1 MVGKTNADSAID
13 PAIALNLVVTGFNGA
28 YDGSSHTITATV
40 AEEYQS
46 ATTFRY
52 STNGTSWSATKPT
65 RTNAGTTTVYV
76 RATHST
82 LGTVEANTTIT
93 ITPAPVTLTAGSL
106 NTKYNKY
113 GNAQTVNTY
122 TCNVSGVYFP
132 STVKA
137 YGSGTDVGE
146 YDVTFTGV
154 ALGETTDTTGNYVIA
169 ETVNGKIIINKAP
182 ADYLGLRVWD
192 YTGDYDGSAHGVT
205 VSVSVTSGTTIE
217 YSTNGTS
224 GWTQTAPTRTEVG
237 STTVYV
243 RATNKNFE
251 TATDSGTITINRAV
265 ATLIVS
271 WATGVYCSLFDPA
284 GNAVFSANTSGYWTG
299 NPTMTGEYRA
309 ICVNTDP
316 MTRTVNVTSTTSG
329 TYYIAW

>member
-52 STNGTSWSATKPT
+52 STNGTSWSTTKPT

-122 TCNVSGVYFP
+122 TCNVSGVYFS

-146 YDVTFTGV
+146 YDVTFSGV
-154 ALGETTDTTGNYVIA
+154 TLNETTDTTGNYVVTK
-169 ETVNGKIIINKAP
+169 TVNGKIIITKAD
-182 ADYLGLRVWD
+182 ADDLGLRVWD
-192 YTGDYDGSAHGVT
+192 YSGNYDGSAHTVT
-205 VSVSVTSGTTIE
+205 ASVSVTSGTTIQ
-217 YSTNGTS
+217 YSTNNSTWS
-224 GWTQTAPTRTEVG
+224 TTAPTRTAVG

-243 RATNKNFE
+243 RAVNRNFN
-251 TATDSGTITINRAV
+251 TATAQGTITIIEAK
-265 ATLIVS
+265 ATLIVN
-271 WATGVYCSLFDPA
+271 WANGVYCSLFDPN

>member
-13 PAIALNLVVTGFNGA
+13 PAIALNLVVTGYNGA

-137 YGSGTDVGE
+137 YGSGTNVGM
-146 YDVTFTGV
+146 YSVTFSGV
-154 ALGETTDTTGNYVIA
+154 TLNETTDTSGNYVVTQ
-169 ETVNGKIIINKAP
+169 TVNGTITITKAD
-182 ADYLGLRVWD
+182 ASDIGLTVWD
-192 YTGDYDGSAHGVT
+192 YSGNYDGSAHTVT
-205 VSVSVTSGTTIE
+205 ASVSVTSGTTIQ
-217 YSTNGTS
+217 YSTNNSTWS
-224 GWTQTAPTRTEVG
+224 TTAPTRTAVG

-243 RATNKNFE
+243 RAVNSNFN
-251 TATDSGTITINRAV
+251 TATAQGTITIIEAK
-265 ATLIVS
+265 ATLIVN
-271 WATGVYCSLFDPA
+271 WANGVYCSLFDPA

>member
-82 LGTVEANTTIT
+82 LGTVEANTTIK

-137 YGSGTDVGE
+137 YGSGTNVGT
-146 YDVTFTGV
+146 YSVTFSGV
-154 ALGETTDTTGNYVIA
+154 TLNETTDTTGNYAVTR
-169 ETVNGKIIINKAP
+169 TVNGTITITKAN
-182 ADYLGLRVWD
+182 ADDLGLRVWD
-192 YTGDYDGSAHGVT
+192 YSGNYDGSAHTVT
-205 VSVSVTSGTTIE
+205 ASVSVTSGTTIQ
-217 YSTNGTS
+217 YSTNNSTWS
-224 GWTQTAPTRTEVG
+224 TTAPTRTSVG

-243 RATNKNFE
+243 RAVNSNFN
-251 TATDSGTITINRAV
+251 TATAQGTITIIEAK

-271 WATGVYCSLFDPA
+271 WANGVYCSLFDPA

>member
-93 ITPAPVTLTAGSL
+93 ITPDPVTLTAGSL

-137 YGSGTDVGE
+137 YGSGTNVGT
-146 YDVTFTGV
+146 YSVTFSGV
-154 ALGETTDTTGNYVIA
+154 TLNETTDTSGNYVVTQ
-169 ETVNGKIIINKAP
+169 TVNGTITITKAD
-182 ADYLGLRVWD
+182 ADDLGLRVWD
-192 YTGDYDGSAHGVT
+192 YSGNYDGSAHTVT
-205 VSVSVTSGTTIE
+205 ASVSVTSGTTIK
-217 YSTNGTS
+217 YSTNNSTWS
-224 GWTQTAPTRTEVG
+224 TTAPTRTAVG

-243 RATNKNFE
+243 RAVNRNFN
-251 TATDSGTITINRAV
+251 TATAQGTITIIEAK
-265 ATLIVS
+265 ATLIVN
-271 WATGVYCSLFDPA
+271 WAPNVYCSLFDPA

>member
-52 STNGTSWSATKPT
+52 STNGTSWSTTKPT

-93 ITPAPVTLTAGSL
+93 VTHAPVTLTAGSL

-146 YDVTFTGV
+146 YDVTFSGV
-154 ALGETTDTTGNYVIA
+154 TLNETTDTTGNYVVTK
-169 ETVNGKIIINKAP
+169 TVNGKIIITKAD
-182 ADYLGLRVWD
+182 ADDLGLRVWD
-192 YTGDYDGSAHGVT
+192 YSGNYDGSAHTVT
-205 VSVSVTSGTTIE
+205 ASVSVTSGTTIQ
-217 YSTNGTS
+217 YSTNNSTWS
-224 GWTQTAPTRTEVG
+224 TTAPTRTAVG

-243 RATNKNFE
+243 RAVNRNFN
-251 TATDSGTITINRAV
+251 TATAQGTITIIEAK
-265 ATLIVS
+265 ATLIVN
-271 WATGVYCSLFDPA
+271 WANGVYCSLFDPN

>member
-52 STNGTSWSATKPT
+52 STNGTSWSTTKPT

-137 YGSGTDVGE
+137 YGSGTNVGT
-146 YDVTFTGV
+146 YSVTFSGV
-154 ALGETTDTTGNYVIA
+154 TLNETTDTSGNYVVTQ
-169 ETVNGKIIINKAP
+169 TVNGTITITKAD
-182 ADYLGLRVWD
+182 ADDLGLRVWD
-192 YTGDYDGSAHGVT
+192 YSGNYDGSAHTVT
-205 VSVSVTSGTTIE
+205 ASVSVTSGTTIQ
-217 YSTNGTS
+217 YSTNNSTWS
-224 GWTQTAPTRTEVG
+224 TTAPTRTSVG

-243 RATNKNFE
+243 RAVNSNFN
-251 TATDSGTITINRAV
+251 TATAQGTITIIEAK

-271 WATGVYCSLFDPA
+271 WANGVYCSLFDPA
-284 GNAVFSANTSGYWTG
+284 GNAVFSVNTSGYWTG

>member
-52 STNGTSWSATKPT
+52 STNGTSWSTTKPT

-137 YGSGTDVGE
+137 YGRGTNVGT
-146 YDVTFTGV
+146 YSVTFSGV
-154 ALGETTDTTGNYVIA
+154 TLNETTDTSGNYVVTQ
-169 ETVNGKIIINKAP
+169 TVNGTITITKAD
-182 ADYLGLRVWD
+182 ADDLGLRVWD
-192 YTGDYDGSAHGVT
+192 YSGNYDGSAHTVT
-205 VSVSVTSGTTIE
+205 ASVSVTSGTTIQ
-217 YSTNGTS
+217 YSTNNSTWS
-224 GWTQTAPTRTEVG
+224 TTAPTRTSVG

-243 RATNKNFE
+243 RAVNSNFN
-251 TATDSGTITINRAV
+251 TATAQGTITIIEAK

-271 WATGVYCSLFDPA
+271 WANGVYCSLFDPA

>member
-52 STNGTSWSATKPT
+52 STNGTSWSTTKPT

-146 YDVTFTGV
+146 YDVTFSGV
-154 ALGETTDTTGNYVIA
+154 TLNETTDTTGNYVVTK
-169 ETVNGKIIINKAP
+169 TVNGKIIITKAD
-182 ADYLGLRVWD
+182 ADDLGLRVWD
-192 YTGDYDGSAHGVT
+192 YSDNYDGSAHTVT
-205 VSVSVTSGTTIE
+205 ASVSVTSGTTIQ
-217 YSTNGTS
+217 YSTNNSTWS
-224 GWTQTAPTRTEVG
+224 TTAPTRTAVG

-243 RATNKNFE
+243 RAVNRNFN
-251 TATDSGTITINRAV
+251 TATAQGTITIIEAK

-284 GNAVFSANTSGYWTG
+284 GNAVFSASTTGYWSG

>member
-52 STNGTSWSATKPT
+52 STNGTSWSTTKPT

-93 ITPAPVTLTAGSL
+93 VTPAPVTLTAGSL

-137 YGSGTDVGE
+137 YGSGTNVGT
-146 YDVTFTGV
+146 YSVTFSGV
-154 ALGETTDTTGNYVIA
+154 TLNETTDTSGNYVVTQ
-169 ETVNGKIIINKAP
+169 TVNGTITITKAD
-182 ADYLGLRVWD
+182 ASDLGLTVWD
-192 YTGDYDGSAHGVT
+192 YSGNYDGSAHTVT
-205 VSVSVTSGTTIE
+205 ASVSVTSGTTIQ
-217 YSTNGTS
+217 YSTNNSTWS
-224 GWTQTAPTRTEVG
+224 TTAPTRTSVG

-243 RATNKNFE
+243 RAVNSNFN
-251 TATDSGTITINRAV
+251 TATAQGTITIIEAK
-265 ATLIVS
+265 ATLIVN
-271 WATGVYCSLFDPA
+271 WANGVYCSLFDPA

-329 TYYIAW
+329 TYVIAW

>member
-137 YGSGTDVGE
+137 YGSGTNVGT
-146 YDVTFTGV
+146 YSVTFSGV
-154 ALGETTDTTGNYVIA
+154 TLNETTDTSGNYVVTQ
-169 ETVNGKIIINKAP
+169 TVNGTITITKAD
-182 ADYLGLRVWD
+182 AGDLGLRVWD
-192 YTGDYDGSAHGVT
+192 YSGNYDGLH
-205 VSVSVTSGTTIE
+205 I
-217 YSTNGTS
+217 
-224 GWTQTAPTRTEVG
+224 R
-237 STTVYV
+237 
-243 RATNKNFE
+243 
-251 TATDSGTITINRAV
+251 
-265 ATLIVS
+265 
-271 WATGVYCSLFDPA
+271 SLQA
-284 GNAVFSANTSGYWTG
+284 
-299 NPTMTGEYRA
+299 
-309 ICVNTDP
+309 
-316 MTRTVNVTSTTSG
+316 
-329 TYYIAW
+329 

>member
-52 STNGTSWSATKPT
+52 STNGTSWSTTKPT

-82 LGTVEANTTIT
+82 LGTVESSTTIT
-93 ITPAPVTLTAGSL
+93 VTPAPVTLTAGSL
-106 NTKYNKY
+106 TTKYNRY
-113 GNAQTVNTY
+113 GYAQTVETY

-137 YGSGTDVGE
+137 YGSGTNVGT
-146 YDVTFTGV
+146 YDVTFSGV
-154 ALGETTDTTGNYVIA
+154 TLNETTDTTGNYVVTQ
-169 ETVNGKIIINKAP
+169 TVNGTITITKAD
-182 ADYLGLRVWD
+182 ADDLGLRVWD
-192 YTGDYDGSAHGVT
+192 YSGNYDGSAHTVT
-205 VSVSVTSGTTIE
+205 ASVSVTSGTTIQ
-217 YSTNGTS
+217 YSTNNSTWS
-224 GWTQTAPTRTEVG
+224 TTAPTRTSVG

-243 RATNKNFE
+243 RAVNSNFN
-251 TATDSGTITINRAV
+251 TATAQGTITIIEAK
-265 ATLIVS
+265 ATLIVN
-271 WATGVYCSLFDPA
+271 WANGVYCSLFDPA

>member
-137 YGSGTDVGE
+137 YGSGTNVGT
-146 YDVTFTGV
+146 YSVTFSGV
-154 ALGETTDTTGNYVIA
+154 TLNETTDTSGNYVVTQ
-169 ETVNGKIIINKAP
+169 TVNGTITITKAD
-182 ADYLGLRVWD
+182 ADDIGLIVWD
-192 YTGDYDGSAHGVT
+192 YSGNYDGSAHTVT
-205 VSVSVTSGTTIE
+205 ASVSVTSGTTIQ
-217 YSTNGTS
+217 YSTNNSTWS
-224 GWTQTAPTRTEVG
+224 TTAPTRTSVG

-243 RATNKNFE
+243 RAVNSNFN
-251 TATDSGTITINRAV
+251 TATAQGTITIIEAK
-265 ATLIVS
+265 ATLIVN
-271 WATGVYCSLFDPA
+271 WANGVYCSLFDPA

>member
-52 STNGTSWSATKPT
+52 STNGTSWSTTKPT

-146 YDVTFTGV
+146 YDVTFSGV
-154 ALGETTDTTGNYVIA
+154 TLNETTDTTGNYVVTK
-169 ETVNGKIIINKAP
+169 TVNGKIIITKAD
-182 ADYLGLRVWD
+182 ADDLGLTVWD
-192 YTGDYDGSAHGVT
+192 YSGNYDGSAHTVT
-205 VSVSVTSGTTIE
+205 ASVSVTSGTTIQ
-217 YSTNGTS
+217 YSTNNSTWS
-224 GWTQTAPTRTEVG
+224 TTAPMRTSVG

-243 RATNKNFE
+243 RAVNSNFN
-251 TATDSGTITINRAV
+251 TATAQGTITIIEAK
-265 ATLIVS
+265 ATLIVN
-271 WATGVYCSLFDPA
+271 WANGVYCSLFDPA

>member
-52 STNGTSWSATKPT
+52 STNGTSWSTTKPT

-93 ITPAPVTLTAGSL
+93 VTPAPVTLTAGSL

-122 TCNVSGVYFP
+122 TCNVSGVYFS

-146 YDVTFTGV
+146 YDVTFSGV
-154 ALGETTDTTGNYVIA
+154 TLNETTDTTGNYVVTK
-169 ETVNGKIIINKAP
+169 TVNGKIIITKAD
-182 ADYLGLRVWD
+182 ADDLGLRVWD
-192 YTGDYDGSAHGVT
+192 YSGNYDGSAHTVT
-205 VSVSVTSGTTIE
+205 ASVSVTSGTTIQ
-217 YSTNGTS
+217 YSTNNSTWS
-224 GWTQTAPTRTEVG
+224 TTAPTRTAVG

-243 RATNKNFE
+243 RAVNRNFN
-251 TATDSGTITINRAV
+251 TATAQGTITIIEAK
-265 ATLIVS
+265 ATLIVN
-271 WATGVYCSLFDPA
+271 WANGVYCSLFDPN

>member
-52 STNGTSWSATKPT
+52 STNGTSWSTTKPT

-137 YGSGTDVGE
+137 YGSGTNVGT
-146 YDVTFTGV
+146 YSVTFSGV
-154 ALGETTDTTGNYVIA
+154 TLNETTDTSGNYVVTQ
-169 ETVNGKIIINKAP
+169 TVNGTITITKAD
-182 ADYLGLRVWD
+182 ADDLGLRVWD
-192 YTGDYDGSAHGVT
+192 YSGNYDGSAHTVT
-205 VSVSVTSGTTIE
+205 ASVSVTSGTTIK
-217 YSTNGTS
+217 YSTNNSTWS
-224 GWTQTAPTRTEVG
+224 TTAPTRTSVG

-243 RATNKNFE
+243 RAVNSNFN
-251 TATDSGTITINRAV
+251 TATAQGTITIIEAK
-265 ATLIVS
+265 ATLIVN
-271 WATGVYCSLFDPA
+271 WANGVYCSLFDPA

>member
-13 PAIALNLVVTGFNGA
+13 PAIALNLVVTGYNGA

-52 STNGTSWSATKPT
+52 STNGTSWSTTKPT

-146 YDVTFTGV
+146 YDVTFSGV
-154 ALGETTDTTGNYVIA
+154 TLNETTDTTGNYVVTK
-169 ETVNGKIIINKAP
+169 TVNGKIIITKAD
-182 ADYLGLRVWD
+182 ADDLGLRVWD
-192 YTGDYDGSAHGVT
+192 YSGNYDGSAHTVT
-205 VSVSVTSGTTIE
+205 ASVSVTSGTTIQ
-217 YSTNGTS
+217 YSTNNSTWS
-224 GWTQTAPTRTEVG
+224 TTAPTRTAVG

-243 RATNKNFE
+243 RAVNRNFN
-251 TATDSGTITINRAV
+251 TATAQGTITIIEAK
-265 ATLIVS
+265 ATLIVN
-271 WATGVYCSLFDPA
+271 WANGVYCSLFDPA
-284 GNAVFSANTSGYWTG
+284 GNAVFRANTSGYWTG

>member
-52 STNGTSWSATKPT
+52 STNGTSWSTTKPT

-93 ITPAPVTLTAGSL
+93 VTPAPVTLTAGSL

-113 GNAQTVNTY
+113 GNDQTVNTY

-137 YGSGTDVGE
+137 YGSGTNVGT
-146 YDVTFTGV
+146 YSVTFSGV
-154 ALGETTDTTGNYVIA
+154 TLNETTDTSGNYVVTQ
-169 ETVNGKIIINKAP
+169 TVNGTITITKAD
-182 ADYLGLRVWD
+182 ADDLGLRVWD
-192 YTGDYDGSAHGVT
+192 YSGNYDGSAHTVT
-205 VSVSVTSGTTIE
+205 ASVSVTSGTTIQ
-217 YSTNGTS
+217 YSTNNSTWS
-224 GWTQTAPTRTEVG
+224 TTAPTRTAVG

-243 RATNKNFE
+243 RAVNSNFN
-251 TATDSGTITINRAV
+251 TATAQGTITIIEAK
-265 ATLIVS
+265 ATLIVN
-271 WATGVYCSLFDPA
+271 WANGVYCSLFDPA

>member
-137 YGSGTDVGE
+137 YGSGTNVGT
-146 YDVTFTGV
+146 YSVTFSGV
-154 ALGETTDTTGNYVIA
+154 TLNETTDTSGNYVVTQ
-169 ETVNGKIIINKAP
+169 TVNGTITITKAD
-182 ADYLGLRVWD
+182 ADDIGLRVWD
-192 YTGDYDGSAHGVT
+192 YSGNYDGSAHTVT
-205 VSVSVTSGTTIE
+205 ASVSVTSGTTIQ
-217 YSTNGTS
+217 YSTNNSTWS
-224 GWTQTAPTRTEVG
+224 TTAPTRTSVG

-243 RATNKNFE
+243 RAVNSNFN
-251 TATDSGTITINRAV
+251 TATAQGTITIIEAK
-265 ATLIVS
+265 ATLIVN
-271 WATGVYCSLFDPA
+271 WANGVYCSLFDPA

>member
-1 MVGKTNADSAID
+1 MVGKTNADSAVD

-137 YGSGTDVGE
+137 YGSGTNVGT
-146 YDVTFTGV
+146 YSVTFSGV
-154 ALGETTDTTGNYVIA
+154 TLNETTDTSGNYVVTQ
-169 ETVNGKIIINKAP
+169 TVNGTITITKAD
-182 ADYLGLRVWD
+182 ADDLGLRVWD
-192 YTGDYDGSAHGVT
+192 YSGNYDGSAHTVT
-205 VSVSVTSGTTIE
+205 ASVSVTSGTTIQ
-217 YSTNGTS
+217 YSTNNSTWS
-224 GWTQTAPTRTEVG
+224 TTAPTRTSVG

-243 RATNKNFE
+243 RAVNSNFN
-251 TATDSGTITINRAV
+251 TATAQGTITIIEAK
-265 ATLIVS
+265 ATLIVN
-271 WATGVYCSLFDPA
+271 WANGVYCSLFDPA

>member
-52 STNGTSWSATKPT
+52 STNGTSWSTTKPT

-137 YGSGTDVGE
+137 YGSGTNVGT
-146 YDVTFTGV
+146 YSVTFSGV
-154 ALGETTDTTGNYVIA
+154 TLNETTDTSGNYVVTQ
-169 ETVNGKIIINKAP
+169 TVNGTITITKAD
-182 ADYLGLRVWD
+182 ADDLGLRVWD
-192 YTGDYDGSAHGVT
+192 YSGNYDGSAHTVT
-205 VSVSVTSGTTIE
+205 ASVSVTSGTTIQ
-217 YSTNGTS
+217 YSTNNSTWS
-224 GWTQTAPTRTEVG
+224 TTAPTRTSVG

-243 RATNKNFE
+243 RAVNSNFN
-251 TATDSGTITINRAV
+251 TATAQGTITIIEAK

-271 WATGVYCSLFDPA
+271 WANGVYCSLFDPA

-329 TYYIAW
+329 TYVIAW

>member
-13 PAIALNLVVTGFNGA
+13 PAIALNLVVTGYNGA

-46 ATTFRY
+46 ATSFRY

-76 RATHST
+76 RAIHST
-82 LGTVEANTTIT
+82 LGTVEASSTIT
-93 ITPAPVTLTAGSL
+93 VTPAPVTLTADSL
-106 NTKYNKY
+106 TAKYNRY
-113 GNAQTVNTY
+113 GNAQSVNTY

-146 YDVTFTGV
+146 YDVTFSGV
-154 ALGETTDTTGNYVIA
+154 TLNETTDTTGNYVVTK
-169 ETVNGKIIINKAP
+169 TVNGKIIITKAD
-182 ADYLGLRVWD
+182 ADDLGLRVWD
-192 YTGDYDGSAHGVT
+192 YSGNYDGSAHTVT
-205 VSVSVTSGTTIE
+205 ASVSVTSGTTIQ
-217 YSTNGTS
+217 YSTNNSTWS
-224 GWTQTAPTRTEVG
+224 TTAPTRTAVG

-243 RATNKNFE
+243 RAVNRNFN
-251 TATDSGTITINRAV
+251 TATAQGTITIIEAK
-265 ATLIVS
+265 ATLVVS

-284 GNAVFSANTSGYWTG
+284 GNAVFSASTSGYWSG

>member
-52 STNGTSWSATKPT
+52 STNGTSWSTTKPT

-93 ITPAPVTLTAGSL
+93 VTPAPVTLTAGSL

-146 YDVTFTGV
+146 YDVTFSGV
-154 ALGETTDTTGNYVIA
+154 TLNETTDTTGNYVVTK
-169 ETVNGKIIINKAP
+169 TVNGKIIITKAD
-182 ADYLGLRVWD
+182 ADDLGLRVWD
-192 YTGDYDGSAHGVT
+192 YSGNYDGSAHTVT
-205 VSVSVTSGTTIE
+205 ASVSVTSGTTIQ
-217 YSTNGTS
+217 YSTNNSTWS
-224 GWTQTAPTRTEVG
+224 TTAPTRTAVG

-243 RATNKNFE
+243 RAVNRNFN
-251 TATDSGTITINRAV
+251 TATAQGTITIIEAK
-265 ATLIVS
+265 ATLIVN
-271 WATGVYCSLFDPA
+271 WANGVYCSLFDPN